1 MENVLLTR
9 IHVPEGALGRIHEAT
24 LAMANRIPVSE
35 WLADATC
42 PALGFHY
49 PICVRQMQR
58 HYEVVSGFRSFQ
70 VIRAALE
77 PGDEVAVHRVF
88 GSEVELVRTA
98 LFHLVLDSLMHCPD
112 SYDARERVYRQLSE
126 LTRALRKEFEIRL
139 PREYASRNLKRI
151 MGITHRKL
159 RHKRSRRSELERLV
173 ERD

>member
-1 MENVLLTR
+1 MKRVPLSK
-9 IHVPEGALGRIHEAT
+9 IHVPEGALGRIHEST
-24 LAMANRIPVSE
+24 LLIANDIPASE
-35 WLADATC
+35 WVSHTMCDEL
-42 PALGFHY
+42 LFHY
-49 PICVRQMQR
+49 RICVRQMQR

-77 PGDEVAVHRVF
+77 PGDEVAVHRVS
-88 GSEVELVRTA
+88 GREVELVRTA

-112 SYDARERVYRQLSE
+112 SYDARERVYRQLTE

-139 PREYASRNLKRI
+139 PREYASRNLKRC

-159 RHKRSRRSELERLV
+159 RQKRSRRSELERLV